1 MTRSVGAWAMRGI
14 VTIVML
20 DRKNGRIRERKE
32 SWRSSMPFS
41 GGVKSGANK
50 S

>member
-1 MTRSVGAWAMRGI
+1 MRGI

-20 DRKNGRIRERKE
+20 DRKNGRIRERKKE